1 MCISKILRGILLIQ
15 QEIYD
20 TFDIYLCHTSVNI
33 AACSLQRQNT
43 YLPIYFVLRTRT
55 KGVFTCSIPT
65 SIVTINTRKYCACTC
80 RWTHFSSIGSILVS
94 ITTILTSIVIIL
106 ASIEQVNTP
115 LLSSPTHFSLSN
127 QKVRNTQFQEQ
138 NFSITNLLKTV
149 EKHWQCLP

>member
-20 TFDIYLCHTSVNI
+20 SFDIYLCHTSVNI

-94 ITTILTSIVIIL
+94 ITTILTSIVAIL
-106 ASIEQVNTP
+106 TSIQHVNTP
-115 LLSSPTHFSLSN
+115 LPLCLCL
-127 QKVRNTQFQEQ
+127 RL
-138 NFSITNLLKTV
+138 ITIYLLPLKKAFYH
-149 EKHWQCLP
+149 EKPAFLQVCT